1 LSVTFVESAALTAL
15 AYDESTGRLR
25 VEFRSRAIYDY
36 FGVPVEIYGA
46 LLCAP
51 SVGAGFNK
59 LVRGCFPYCRVAVDS
74 ERRLEGER

>member
-1 LSVTFVESAALTAL
+1 LNVTFVESAALTAL

-36 FGVPVEIYGA
+36 FGVPVEIPGA
-46 LLCAP
+46 LLRAP

-59 LVRGCFPYCRVAVDS
+59 LVRGCFPYCRVPVDS
-74 ERRLEGER
+74 ERRWEGER